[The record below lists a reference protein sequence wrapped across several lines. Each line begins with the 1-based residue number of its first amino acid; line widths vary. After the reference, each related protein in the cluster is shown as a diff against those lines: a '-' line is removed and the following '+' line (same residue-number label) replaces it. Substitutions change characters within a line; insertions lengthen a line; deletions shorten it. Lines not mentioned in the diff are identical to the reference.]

1 MLFDEKDLRVF
12 DSVDSRSYFKEI
24 LQSYYSQNY
33 RASIVLLYSFVI
45 YDLFIKLQTMA
56 NEGDKKAIK
65 KVTEINAMIADDEKY
80 SKVENEIIQ
89 FFKDNCPLY
98 FDRFIEDVDYLK
110 NCRNKCAHLK
120 VNDNT
125 LYIPNDYHARMLICS
140 MYDHILSVKA
150 PFIMDLFSIAQTDV
164 ENYAESISQISYDS
178 FDESI
183 KTNIRNKYLKRMT
196 YDSLKKSYKTFIR
209 LLFISDAEECIENI
223 YGLYAFAYVMT
234 DYIIKNNYTIFAEET
249 IQDMFFKIAVQSLED
264 SSARRNALIKI
275 CLDYPVVMDIIRENK
290 EVFEYL
296 SNRVLSKPNGL
307 KFYRAFHPREEQSVY
322 SFFKGSPDVQQ
333 AGSSEILYNVVKESE
348 DFNLA
353 EFSLIMANSIPT
365 YYGFDSADCFMSFF
379 LNHLQDLTIDEINA
393 VMKVYRGNDQC
404 TNRGRHLADNAIV
417 KQYIEAHTNTGNP
430 VVEGKSEPEI
440 TEFALEEQ
448 PT

>member
-12 DSVDSRSYFKEI
+12 ESADSRSYFKEI

-45 YDLFIKLQTMA
+45 YDLFMKLQTMA

-65 KVTEINAMIADDEKY
+65 KVAEINAMIADDEKY
-80 SKVENEIIQ
+80 SKVENEIIL
-89 FFKDNCPLY
+89 FFKVNCQLY

-150 PFIMDLFSIAQTDV
+150 PFIMDLFSVAQTDV
-164 ENYAESISQISYDS
+164 ENYAESISQISYDY

-183 KTNIRNKYLKRMT
+183 KNNIRNKYLKRMT

-209 LLFISDAEECIENI
+209 LLFVSEDEDCIKNI
-223 YGLYAFAYVMT
+223 YGLYAFAYTMT
-234 DYIIKNNYTIFAEET
+234 DYIIKSGYPIFTEET
-249 IQDMFFKIAVQSLED
+249 IQGIFSRVTVETLKV

-275 CLDYPVVMDIIRENK
+275 SLDYPVVMDIIRENK
-290 EVFEYL
+290 EVFDYL
-296 SNRVLSKPNGL
+296 SNRVLSKPHGL
-307 KFYRAFHPREEQSVY
+307 KFYRTFYPREGLSVY
-322 SFFKGSPDVQQ
+322 SFFKNTPDVQQ
-333 AGSSEILYNVVKESE
+333 ASSSEILYNVVKESE

-353 EFSLIMANSIPT
+353 EFSLIMAKNIPT
-365 YYGFDSADCFMSFF
+365 YYGFDSADCFMNFF
-379 LNHLQDLTIDEINA
+379 LNHLQELTIDDVNA
-393 VMKVYRGNDQC
+393 VMKIYRGNDQC
-404 TNRGRHLADNAIV
+404 INRGRHSVDIAIV
-417 KQYIEAHTNTGNP
+417 KEYIESQAGTDNP
-430 VVEGKSEPEI
+430 AVEEDNE
-440 TEFALEEQ
+440 TETVELDFEE
-448 PT
+448 

>member
-12 DSVDSRSYFKEI
+12 ESADSRSYFKEI

-56 NEGDKKAIK
+56 NEGDSKANN

-89 FFKDNCPLY
+89 FFKDNCPVY

-120 VNDNT
+120 VNDNS
-125 LYIPNDYHARMLICS
+125 LYVPNDYHVKMLICS

-150 PFIMDLFSIAQTDV
+150 PFIMDLFSIAQTEV
-164 ENYAESISQISYDS
+164 ENYTASISHISDES
-178 FDESI
+178 FDQSI
-183 KTNIRNKYLKRMT
+183 KNNIKNKYLERMT

-209 LLFISDAEECIENI
+209 LLFISDDEECIKNI
-223 YGLYAFAYVMT
+223 YGLYAFTYTMT
-234 DYIIKNNYTIFAEET
+234 DYIVKNGYSMFTEEMIHDIFSRITVET
-249 IQDMFFKIAVQSLED
+249 LKI

-275 CLDYPVVMDIIRENK
+275 SVDYPAVMDIIRENK
-290 EVFEYL
+290 EVFDYL
-296 SNRVLSKPNGL
+296 SNRVLSKPHGL
-307 KFYRAFHPREEQSVY
+307 KFYRAFYPREERSVY
-322 SFFKGSPDVQQ
+322 SFFKGNSDVQQ
-333 AGSSEILYNVVKESE
+333 AGSSEMLYNIVKESE

-353 EFSLIMANSIPT
+353 EFVVIMVNAIPI
-365 YYGFDSADCFMSFF
+365 YYGFDSADCFMNFF
-379 LNHLQDLTIDEINA
+379 LNHLEELTIDEINA
-393 VMKVYRGNDQC
+393 VMKIYRGNDQC
-404 TNRGRHLADNAIV
+404 TNRGRHLGDTAIV
-417 KQYIEAHTNTGNP
+417 KKYIEAHTGTGNP
-430 VVEGKSEPEI
+430 AVEGKSEPEI
-440 TEFALEEQ
+440 AEIALEEQ

>member
-12 DSVDSRSYFKEI
+12 DNTDSRSYFKEI

-33 RASIVLLYSFVI
+33 RATIVLLYSFVI

-65 KVTEINAMIADDEKY
+65 KLADINAMIADDEKY
-80 SKVENEIIQ
+80 SKVETEIIQ

-98 FDRFIEDVDYLK
+98 FDKFIEDVDYLK

-120 VNDNT
+120 VNDNS
-125 LYIPNDYHARMLICS
+125 LYVPSDYHARMLICS

-164 ENYAESISQISYDS
+164 ESYAGSISQISYDY
-178 FDESI
+178 FEESI
-183 KTNIRNKYLKRMT
+183 KINIRNKYLTRMT

-209 LLFISDAEECIENI
+209 LLFVSDDEECIKNI

-234 DYIIKNNYTIFAEET
+234 DYIVKSGYAILAEEA
-249 IQDMFFKIAVQSLED
+249 IQNIFLKITVQSLED
-264 SSARRNALIKI
+264 SSARRNALIKMS
-275 CLDYPVVMDIIRENK
+275 LDYPVVMDTIRENK

-296 SNRVLSKPNGL
+296 SNRVLSKPEGL
-307 KFYRAFHPREEQSVY
+307 NFYKVFYPREGKSVY
-322 SFFKGSPDVQQ
+322 SFFKSNPAVQR
-333 AGSSEILYNVVKESE
+333 ASSSDILYTSVKDSE

-353 EFSLIMANSIPT
+353 EFTLIMVKAIPT
-365 YYGFDSADCFMSFF
+365 YYGFDAADRFMNFF
-379 LNHLQDLTIDEINA
+379 TNHLQDLSIDEIKA
-393 VMKVYRGNDQC
+393 VMKIYRGNDQC
-404 TNRGRHLADNAIV
+404 TNRGKHSADIAVVNKYIAEHTDADNP
-417 KQYIEAHTNTGNP
+417 T
-430 VVEGKSEPEI
+430 SEEDEKNENAE
-440 TEFALEEQ
+440 TTSKE
-448 PT
+448 